1 MMSQKSAEI
10 NANANHPAVA
20 IDVHI
25 DKEYI
30 TPRAKE
36 LLNGWGDW
44 SLEDIVRII
53 SSTKSSLSNRLKQL
67 YTLFS
72 IRVWVFLIII
82 FST

>member
-10 NANANHPAVA
+10 SANANHPAVA

-25 DKEYI
+25 DKDYI

-67 YTLFS
+67 YTLLS

>member
-53 SSTKSSLSNRLKQL
+53 SST
-67 YTLFS
+67 
-72 IRVWVFLIII
+72 
-82 FST
+82 

>member
-1 MMSQKSAEI
+1 MMSQKSEEI

-25 DKEYI
+25 DKEHI

-67 YTLFS
+67 YTLLS

>member
-1 MMSQKSAEI
+1 MSQKSAEI
-10 NANANHPAVA
+10 SANANHPAVA

-67 YTLFS
+67 YTLLS

>member
-1 MMSQKSAEI
+1 MSQKSTEI

-25 DKEYI
+25 YKEYI

-67 YTLFS
+67 YTLLS

>member
-10 NANANHPAVA
+10 SANANHPAVA
-20 IDVHI
+20 IDVYI

-30 TPRAKE
+30 TSRAKE

-67 YTLFS
+67 YTLLS

>member
-10 NANANHPAVA
+10 NSNANHPAVA

-67 YTLFS
+67 YTLLS

>member
-36 LLNGWGDW
+36 LLNGW
-44 SLEDIVRII
+44 ED
-53 SSTKSSLSNRLKQL
+53 
-67 YTLFS
+67 
-72 IRVWVFLIII
+72 
-82 FST
+82 

>member
-10 NANANHPAVA
+10 SANANHPAVA

-30 TPRAKE
+30 TPRAKG

-67 YTLFS
+67 YTLLS

>member
-10 NANANHPAVA
+10 NANANLPAVA

-67 YTLFS
+67 YTLLS

>member
-1 MMSQKSAEI
+1 MMSQKSVEI

-67 YTLFS
+67 YTLLS

>member
-1 MMSQKSAEI
+1 MSQKSAEI
-10 NANANHPAVA
+10 SANANHPAVA

-44 SLEDIVRII
+44 LLEDIVRII

-67 YTLFS
+67 YTLLS

>member
-1 MMSQKSAEI
+1 MMSQKSEEI

-67 YTLFS
+67 YTLLS

>member
-25 DKEYI
+25 DKEN

-67 YTLFS
+67 YILLS

>member
-10 NANANHPAVA
+10 NTNANHPAVA

-67 YTLFS
+67 YTLLS

>member
-10 NANANHPAVA
+10 NVNANHPAVA

-53 SSTKSSLSNRLKQL
+53 SSTKSSLSNRLK
-67 YTLFS
+67 
-72 IRVWVFLIII
+72 
-82 FST
+82 

>member
-10 NANANHPAVA
+10 SANANHPAVA

-25 DKEYI
+25 DKDYI

-44 SLEDIVRII
+44 SLEDIVRIF

-67 YTLFS
+67 YTLLS
-72 IRVWVFLIII
+72 IRVWVFLIIV